1 MATEKQIKFVTDIEA
16 AVTAMTH
23 ERQPANV
30 KITEIVEM
38 TGRENH
44 NLRPLIVR
52 LGEQGE
58 LELLKR
64 LQAAFAR
71 VDLKPSL
78 LEKQIGILEGTAAE
92 MTDAL
97 VDDEPAAEPLRL
109 EQRLPAPKP
118 IQTNGKGSSDADDID
133 TMAKVLRILEA
144 RPKASQAKVISSV
157 AVFLGVGE

>member
-1 MATEKQIKFVTDIEA
+1 MATEKQLKFVADIEA

-23 ERQPANV
+23 ERQPGNV
-30 KITEIVEM
+30 KITEVLEM
-38 TGRENH
+38 TNREVH

-52 LGEQGE
+52 LGELGE

-71 VDLKPSL
+71 VDLKPTL
-78 LEKQIGILEGTAAE
+78 LEKQIGVLEGTIAPDQD
-92 MTDAL
+92 DA
-97 VDDEPAAEPLRL
+97 VHDEPLRL
-109 EQRLPAPKP
+109 ESRLPTAPAERP
-118 IQTNGKGSSDADDID
+118 GQANGKGSSAADDID
-133 TMAKVLRILEA
+133 TMAKVLRILET